1 MNPRLQ
7 RFSVITGFAV
17 VVLVLMVNAL
27 VTRRQLGEQINDEVW
42 VRHTLQVRV
51 ELGQIELVLTN
62 AETGQRGFLYT
73 GDPQYLKSYD
83 AAITQVDS
91 HLNNL
96 AQLTADNPR
105 QQQHITV
112 LSKLCHDKLNE
123 MAQTVALYLGGKPD
137 QALSLV
143 NSDLGLNIMDK
154 LRNELGSMQD
164 EETSLETARL
174 ETYDRSI
181 HITVACIYIAT
192 VLAGISLVL
201 LARFIQRERAAR
213 EGHTRELKDR
223 EEWFRVTLTSI
234 GDAVIATDAKGKVT
248 FLNPIAESLTGVN
261 LAEALGRDI
270 DSVFPIFNEVT
281 GTPAENPIRKVM
293 DLGIVVGLA
302 NHTALR
308 HRNGR
313 LTPIED
319 SAAPIRDDSGQT
331 IGMILVFHDVTSE
344 RDSQEVL
351 RKTEKLAAAARLSAT
366 VAHEINNPL
375 EAVVNLIFLAKGMPD
390 ATPALRETLEL
401 AEHELDRVAH
411 LTRQTLGF
419 YRDSSQPEDIQ
430 LQPVI
435 QSVLK
440 LYGNKIAAR
449 GIHIECDIGECPP
462 VWGMAGEMKQVI
474 SNLIANAI
482 DAVPAGGRI
491 RIHAG
496 SLQTTDGPVAE
507 IVVEDDGPGVG
518 ADHVERIFD
527 PFFTTKQDV
536 GTGLGLWVTREIVG
550 RHGGSIHLRADG
562 AADGGLNGAA
572 FVVRIPRSSA
582 PPSPEFPATP

>member
-17 VVLVLMVNAL
+17 VIAVLIVNTL
-27 VTRRQLGEQINDEVW
+27 VTRRQLGEQTNDEIW
-42 VRHTLQVRV
+42 VRHTQQVRF
-51 ELGQIELVLTN
+51 ELGRIELLLTN

-73 GDPQYLKSYD
+73 GDPQYLQPYS
-83 AAITQVDS
+83 AAITQIDA
-91 HLNNL
+91 HIDDL

-105 QQQHITV
+105 QQSHLASLRHLAHAKIDE
-112 LSKLCHDKLNE
+112 L
-123 MAQTVALYLGGKPD
+123 AQTISFYEAGKTD
-137 QALSLV
+137 QALALV
-143 NSDLGLNIMDK
+143 KSNVGRSFMEN
-154 LRNELGSMQD
+154 LRSELGQMQQ
-164 EETSLETARL
+164 EETNLEAARL
-174 ETYDRSI
+174 ATYDRSI
-181 HITVACIYIAT
+181 HVTVACIYFAT
-192 VLAGISLVL
+192 LLAGISLLL
-201 LARFIQRERAAR
+201 LARFIQRERAVR
-213 EGHTRELKDR
+213 ERHARELKSR
-223 EEWFRVTLTSI
+223 EEWFRVTLGSI
-234 GDAVIATDAKGKVT
+234 GDAVIATDSEGKIV
-248 FLNPIAESLTGVN
+248 FLNPVAESLTGIK
-261 LAEALGRDI
+261 LAEAQGQPI
-270 DSVFPIFNEVT
+270 DAVFPIFNEVT
-281 GTPAENPIRKVM
+281 GKPAENPIKRVM
-293 DLGIVVGLA
+293 ELGVVVGLA
-302 NHTALR
+302 NHTVLKNR
-308 HRNGR
+308 DGR

-319 SAAPIRDDSGQT
+319 SAAPIRDDTGQT
-331 IGMILVFHDVTSE
+331 VGMILVFHDVTTE

-419 YRDSSQPEDIQ
+419 YRDSNQPEEIQ

-462 VWGMAGEMKQVI
+462 VWGMAGEMKQVV

-482 DAVPAGGRI
+482 DAVPPGGRI

-496 SLQTTDGPVAE
+496 SAQTSDGAVAE
-507 IVVEDDGPGVG
+507 IVIEDDGPGVG
-518 ADHVERIFD
+518 PDHVERIFD
-527 PFFTTKQDV
+527 PFFTTKRDV

-562 AADGGLNGAA
+562 TADGALKGAA
-572 FVVRIPRSSA
+572 FIVHIPRSSA
-582 PPSPEFPATP
+582 PPNSTSPIVQ

>member
-17 VVLVLMVNAL
+17 VVVVLTLNAL
-27 VTRRQLGEQINDEVW
+27 VTRRQLEDQINAGVW
-42 VRHTLQVRV
+42 VRHSLQVRV

-73 GDPQYLKSYD
+73 GNPQYLKSYD
-83 AAITQVDS
+83 SAITQLDS
-91 HLNNL
+91 HINDL

-105 QQQHITV
+105 QQAHIV
-112 LSKLCHDKLNE
+112 ALRQLSHDKLNE
-123 MAQTVALYLGGKPD
+123 MAQTVALYLAGKPD

-143 NSDLGLNIMDK
+143 NSDLGLEIMDR
-154 LRNELGSMQD
+154 LRSELGQMQD
-164 EETSLETARL
+164 EETRLETARL
-174 ETYDRSI
+174 ATYDRSI

-192 VLAGISLVL
+192 LLAGISLLL
-201 LARFIQRERAAR
+201 LARFIQRERTAR
-213 EGHTRELKDR
+213 ELHAHELKSR
-223 EEWFRVTLTSI
+223 EEWFRVTLSSI
-234 GDAVIATDAKGKVT
+234 GDAVIATDSEGKVV
-248 FLNPIAESLTGVN
+248 FLNPVAESLTGIK
-261 LAEALGRDI
+261 LAEARGQHI
-270 DSVFPIFNEVT
+270 DAVFPIFNEVT
-281 GTPAENPIRKVM
+281 GKPAENPIKRVM
-293 DLGIVVGLA
+293 ELGVVVGLA
-302 NHTALR
+302 NHTVLKNR
-308 HRNGR
+308 DGR

-319 SAAPIRDDSGQT
+319 SAAPIRDDTGQT
-331 IGMILVFHDVTSE
+331 VGMILVFHDVTTE

-375 EAVVNLIFLAKGMPD
+375 EAVVNLIFLAKGMPET
-390 ATPALRETLEL
+390 TPALREHLEL

-419 YRDSSQPEDIQ
+419 YRDSNQPEEIQ

-449 GIHIECDIGECPP
+449 GIHIECDIVECPP
-462 VWGMAGEMKQVI
+462 VWGMAGEMKQVV

-482 DAVPAGGRI
+482 DAVPPGGRI

-496 SLQTTDGPVAE
+496 SAQTSDGAVAE

-518 ADHVERIFD
+518 PDHVERIFD
-527 PFFTTKQDV
+527 PFYTTKRDV

-562 AADGGLNGAA
+562 TADGALKGAA
-572 FVVRIPRSSA
+572 FIVHIPRSSA
-582 PPSPEFPATP
+582 PPNSTSPIVQ